1 MKQNNNIINQV
12 NNRLTKMNNGVRKTV
27 QKDIVMNTLRVL
39 IIIYTAFVV
48 PQLKQNQLDVTKNQL
63 VRFIIIAVIVYLS
76 FIDVVSAILLTIALL
91 VTIHRTG
98 SDASQNNNNSNRNN
112 RINNVAPIESN
123 NVKNNVPVQSLEE
136 AVAEALAEPE
146 VVAAINTEQQEPNEN
161 GVNGAN
167 ANVNGVNAHNNAHN
181 NANVNGVNNNVNGV
195 NANVNGVNANAHVN
209 ATNAANAHAT
219 NNANVNGVNDPSME
233 LFVDA
238 PSNINNINLG
248 VTNLGNNVPVA
259 NDNSSVSNL
268 SVFDASNN
276 APKNNIINNASNNN
290 SLIDQLNSEQP
301 ASETLTDNILRAQV
315 SNNNSNDPV
324 GLTTGDD
331 LHAIQENAVP
341 GGDLLHEVK
350 TFQEQHSAQSLGNPM
365 GVGAKRYKGHHHQN
379 EKHPNLKHDML
390 RNENL

>member
-12 NNRLTKMNNGVRKTV
+12 NNKLTKMNNSVRKTV

-39 IIIYTAFVV
+39 LIIYTSFVV

-76 FIDVVSAILLTIALL
+76 FIDVVSAILLAIALL
-91 VTIHRTG
+91 VTIHRAG
-98 SDASQNNNNSNRNN
+98 SDSSNNNNNNNRNN
-112 RINNVAPIESN
+112 RINNVAPAESN
-123 NVKNNVPVQSLEE
+123 VVKNNVPVQSLEE
-136 AVAEALAEPE
+136 VVAEPE
-146 VVAAINTEQQEPNEN
+146 VVAAINTEQQEPNSN
-161 GVNGAN
+161 AVNGAN

-181 NANVNGVNNNVNGV
+181 NANVNGVNAHN
-195 NANVNGVNANAHVN
+195 NAHVN
-209 ATNAANAHAT
+209 NNNNAH
-219 NNANVNGVNDPSME
+219 VNGVNDPSME
-233 LFVDA
+233 LFADA
-238 PSNINNINLG
+238 PATTNNINLG

-268 SVFDASNN
+268 SVFDAGNN

-290 SLIDQLNSEQP
+290 ALIDQLNNEQP

-331 LHAIQENAVP
+331 LHAVQENAVP

-350 TFQEQHSAQSLGNPM
+350 TFQDQHSAQSLGKPM
-365 GVGAKRYKGHHHQN
+365 GLGAKRYQGHHHQN
-379 EKHPNLKHDML
+379 EKHPNLKHAML

>member
-12 NNRLTKMNNGVRKTV
+12 NNKLTKMNNSVRKTV

-39 IIIYTAFVV
+39 LIIYTSFVV

-76 FIDVVSAILLTIALL
+76 FIDVVSAILLAIALL
-91 VTIHRTG
+91 VTIHRAG
-98 SDASQNNNNSNRNN
+98 SDSSNNNNNNNRNN
-112 RINNVAPIESN
+112 RINNVAPAESN
-123 NVKNNVPVQSLEE
+123 VVKNNVPVQSLEE
-136 AVAEALAEPE
+136 VVAEPE
-146 VVAAINTEQQEPNEN
+146 VVAAINTEQQEPNSN

-181 NANVNGVNNNVNGV
+181 NANVNGVNAHN
-195 NANVNGVNANAHVN
+195 NAHVN
-209 ATNAANAHAT
+209 NNNNAH
-219 NNANVNGVNDPSME
+219 VNGVNDPSME
-233 LFVDA
+233 LFADA
-238 PSNINNINLG
+238 PATTNNINLG

-268 SVFDASNN
+268 SVFDAGNN

-290 SLIDQLNSEQP
+290 ALIDQLNNEQP

-331 LHAIQENAVP
+331 LHAVQENAVP

-350 TFQEQHSAQSLGNPM
+350 TFQDQHSAQSLGKPM
-365 GVGAKRYKGHHHQN
+365 GLGAKRYQGHHHQN
-379 EKHPNLKHDML
+379 EKHPNLKHAML

>member
-1 MKQNNNIINQV
+1 MKQNNNIIIQV
-12 NNRLTKMNNGVRKTV
+12 NNKLTKMNNSVRKTV

-39 IIIYTAFVV
+39 LIIYTSFVV
-48 PQLKQNQLDVTKNQL
+48 PQLKQKQLDVTKNQL

-76 FIDVVSAILLTIALL
+76 FIDVVSAILLAIALL
-91 VTIHRTG
+91 VTIHRAG
-98 SDASQNNNNSNRNN
+98 SDASNNNNNNNNNRNN
-112 RINNVAPIESN
+112 RINNVAPAESN
-123 NVKNNVPVQSLEE
+123 VVKNNVPAQSLEE
-136 AVAEALAEPE
+136 VVAEVVAEPE

-167 ANVNGVNAHNNAHN
+167 ANVNGVNAHNNA
-181 NANVNGVNNNVNGV
+181 NVNGVNNNVNGV

-209 ATNAANAHAT
+209 ATNAHVNA
-219 NNANVNGVNDPSME
+219 ANVNGVNDPSME

-238 PSNINNINLG
+238 PATTNNINLG

-268 SVFDASNN
+268 SVFDAGNN

-290 SLIDQLNSEQP
+290 ALIDQLNGEQP

-331 LHAIQENAVP
+331 LHAVQENAVP

-350 TFQEQHSAQSLGNPM
+350 TFQEQHSAQSLGKPM
-365 GVGAKRYKGHHHQN
+365 GLGAKRYQGHHHQN
-379 EKHPNLKHDML
+379 EKHPNLKHAML

>member
-12 NNRLTKMNNGVRKTV
+12 NNKLTKMNNSVRKTV

-39 IIIYTAFVV
+39 LIIYTSFVV

-167 ANVNGVNAHNNAHN
+167 ANVNGVNNNAHN
-181 NANVNGVNNNVNGV
+181 NANVNGANNN
-195 NANVNGVNANAHVN
+195 AH
-209 ATNAANAHAT
+209 
-219 NNANVNGVNDPSME
+219 NNANVNVNAANANVNAHVNNNNNAHGVNDPSME

-238 PSNINNINLG
+238 PATTNNINLG

-259 NDNSSVSNL
+259 NDNSSVNNL
-268 SVFDASNN
+268 SVFDAGNN

-290 SLIDQLNSEQP
+290 ALIDQLNNEQP

-331 LHAIQENAVP
+331 LHAVQENAVP

-350 TFQEQHSAQSLGNPM
+350 TFQDQHSAQSLGKPM
-365 GVGAKRYKGHHHQN
+365 GLGAKRYQGHHHQN
-379 EKHPNLKHDML
+379 EKHPNLKHAML